1 MVDPTNIGETSVN
14 ALSRVLGTSS
24 LPASTI
30 DRVRARF
37 FLVVI

>member
-1 MVDPTNIGETSVN
+1 VN

-30 DRVRARF
+30 DRVSLETWHVDGAY
-37 FLVVI
+37 LKVLY